1 MGVGISW
8 GRPIQAMQILR
19 KGLPVNDIAAAV
31 IDGVSFSA
39 RADMRSCNTVVSGRR
54 GNVSLSTLVI
64 VEPTPVMRGWPFPSK
79 EELLRHSKEC
89 HEVRMRNRQ
98 RELDA
103 VRLILRDMGGA
114 SR

>member
-1 MGVGISW
+1 MPCHDPRDDMG
-8 GRPIQAMQILR
+8 RTEYER
-19 KGLPVNDIAAAV
+19 HHRAV
-31 IDGVSFSA
+31 ESITEIDGVSFSA
-39 RADMRSCNTVVSGRR
+39 RADMRSGDTVVSGRR
-54 GNVSLSTLVI
+54 GNLSLSTLVI